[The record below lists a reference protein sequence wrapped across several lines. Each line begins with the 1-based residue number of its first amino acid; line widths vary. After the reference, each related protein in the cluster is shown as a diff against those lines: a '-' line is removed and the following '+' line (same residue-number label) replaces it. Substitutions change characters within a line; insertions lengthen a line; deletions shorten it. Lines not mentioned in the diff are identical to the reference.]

1 MIEQG
6 TGQPTDDRT
15 ETRQGDRLQGVSY
28 LWIGVMAVGFL
39 VLLAAVAFFMFR
51 IAVTGDE
58 LRREARSRRIEERE
72 VPSRWGNIYSSDG
85 YLLASTVLR
94 YDVYWDTAVPTDQT
108 YNDTKDK
115 KNISALCDSM
125 AKYFPTR

>member
-94 YDVYWDTAVPTDQT
+94 YDV
-108 YNDTKDK
+108 
-115 KNISALCDSM
+115 
-125 AKYFPTR
+125 

>member
-1 MIEQG
+1 MIKQG

-51 IAVTGDE
+51 IAVTGD
-58 LRREARSRRIEERE
+58 
-72 VPSRWGNIYSSDG
+72 
-85 YLLASTVLR
+85 
-94 YDVYWDTAVPTDQT
+94 
-108 YNDTKDK
+108 
-115 KNISALCDSM
+115 
-125 AKYFPTR
+125 